1 MKLGDDEVLCLF
13 ATNAKKHVF
22 SLPLSLSLGFPKDP
36 FFVCDCYTPN
46 TSSFFILLKSSLKSS
61 KI

>member
-13 ATNAKKHVF
+13 ATNAKKDVF
-22 SLPLSLSLGFPKDP
+22 SLPLSLSCGFPKDP
-36 FFVCDCYTPN
+36 FFVVIAIPQTPAN
-46 TSSFFILLKSSLKSS
+46 FSSSKSSLKSS